1 MMMRSRGAF
10 GEDHFDDYRCEQ
22 MGGGLALISDL
33 YQDGVS

>member
-10 GEDHFDDYRCEQ
+10 GEDHFDYRCEQ